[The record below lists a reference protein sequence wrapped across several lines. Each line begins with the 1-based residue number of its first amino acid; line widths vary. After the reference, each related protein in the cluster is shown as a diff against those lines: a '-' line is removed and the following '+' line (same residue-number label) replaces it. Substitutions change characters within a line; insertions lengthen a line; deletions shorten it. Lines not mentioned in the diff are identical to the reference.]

1 MGEGSLKQN
10 GTKRLQ
16 KGPKLPNLSAKTY
29 VNWRLRVAQGRPAGR
44 RGGGGTGRDAEVRR
58 ECKAEVEQ
66 GPSTGSSPA
75 RVIDPFS
82 LLPHPITQF

>member
-29 VNWRLRVAQGRPAGR
+29 VNWRLRVAQGRPGGGR
-44 RGGGGTGRDAEVRR
+44 GVGGGTRRDAEVRR

-66 GPSTGSSPA
+66 GGA
-75 RVIDPFS
+75 
-82 LLPHPITQF
+82 